1 MDLFGR
7 KWITIGGLMIASF
20 ATMLKPVPDKIGYL
34 YVLRFITNAGL
45 VALINTPF
53 TLDYVRK

>member
-1 MDLFGR
+1 MDLLGR
-7 KWITIGGLMIASF
+7 KWLSIGGLMMAAL

-34 YVLRFITNAGL
+34 YALRTLVNAGL

-53 TLDYVRK
+53 TLDYIRK